1 MAEKNRNRVS
11 FFTDQKIYHV
21 LLFAYFGFMAI
32 PQGFRPFSP
41 QFLIWLVMLPVI
53 VLVLI
58 AIGVWGIIGIQRAR
72 ASHVSP
78 NPRYVSFA
86 QISGLGLL
94 WFVTSAG
101 FAYGT
106 HYLYNHKK
114 FSSEIWRDPNSAQ
127 YVSYDLTLRQRMLDD
142 VVENILPGS
151 TQSEI
156 EILLGESMNTG
167 YFSGNERDLIYVLGA
182 ERGFGVD
189 SEWLLI
195 WFDETGNF
203 ERYEITTD

>member
-1 MAEKNRNRVS
+1 MFFCLHILVS
-11 FFTDQKIYHV
+11 W
-21 LLFAYFGFMAI
+21 LF
-32 PQGFRPFSP
+32 
-41 QFLIWLVMLPVI
+41 
-53 VLVLI
+53 
-58 AIGVWGIIGIQRAR
+58 
-72 ASHVSP
+72 H
-78 NPRYVSFA
+78 
-86 QISGLGLL
+86 
-94 WFVTSAG
+94 
-101 FAYGT
+101 
-106 HYLYNHKK
+106 
-114 FSSEIWRDPNSAQ
+114 
-127 YVSYDLTLRQRMLDD
+127 YDLTPRQRMLDD